1 MAMEFEVLT
10 DLVPVSSTTIE
21 TNFMAVKEWLTET
34 LAPYKTMI
42 VTPDAIADAKKDRAS
57 IRKVADSIDAQRKAI
72 KKEWMKPY
80 DEYERQCKELTGI
93 VGEAVA
99 NIDSQIKAMENE
111 LKEEK
116 RQELEQFFIISSIDV
131 ADYISFSDVFDP
143 RWLNS
148 TFKMEEAMN
157 AISARVFATQQD
169 LETIR
174 GMESPYEAVMLTE
187 YSKSHDLRSAIQE
200 AKRLEAIQRAE
211 EERKAREAE
220 ATMETPN
227 EPEEAPIDAPEA
239 PAPIPPQFSPI
250 QPIGYEEPPKPKT
263 YVFRFEIEG
272 TMDELRALRAFFDK
286 NSLHW
291 RKI

>member
-116 RQELEQFFIISSIDV
+116 RQELEQFFIISSVDV

-220 ATMETPN
+220 ATLETPN

>member
-1 MAMEFEVLT
+1 M
-10 DLVPVSSTTIE
+10 
-21 TNFMAVKEWLTET
+21 KEWLSET

-42 VTPDAIADAKKDRAS
+42 VTPDAISDAKKDRAS
-57 IRKVADSIDAQRKAI
+57 IRKVAESIDAQRKAI

-93 VGEAVA
+93 VGEAVS

-111 LKEEK
+111 LKWAK
-116 RQELEQFFIISSIDV
+116 RQKLEQFFSENSEDV
-131 ADYISFSDVFDP
+131 ADYVSFSDVFDP

-148 TFKMEEAMN
+148 TFREDDATAAIEA
-157 AISARVFATQQD
+157 RLDTVRQD
-169 LETIR
+169 LDTIR
-174 GMESPYEAVMLTE
+174 GMESPYEAVMLAE
-187 YSKSHDLRSAIQE
+187 YSRSRDLRTAIQE

-220 ATMETPN
+220 AALETPN